1 MKQLPDIGDQVKMEL
16 ANKYYQVTKKIG
28 DGTQGQVYQIERN
41 NSKLAL
47 KWYKPNKATVKQRKM
62 IRELL
67 RIGAPCPRFLWP
79 LDLAV
84 ADKISGFGYI
94 MELRAENYKSIA
106 ELVARRVEPSFKVL
120 CTIGY
125 QLADSYRKLHS
136 RGYCY
141 RDINFNNI
149 FFDPQTGDISICDN
163 DNVGIDGVSEASVLG
178 TQRFMAPEI
187 VRGEKKPSTNTDLFS
202 LAVLLFYIFINNHPL
217 HGKKES
223 QIRCFDLPAM
233 KKIYGQEPVFIFD
246 PQDSSNRPHPQEHRN
261 ALLSWP
267 LYPQFLK
274 NLFIQSFTQG
284 IYNPDQ
290 RVREGQ
296 WRKVMLR
303 LKDAI
308 FYCDRCGAENFYA
321 PAQMKNDN
329 PGKCWNCKQELK
341 LPYRIILD
349 NTIENMVML
358 THEAK
363 LYPHHLQSASRRDFS
378 TTLAKVV
385 QHPQDPSIW
394 GLKNLGGADWQV
406 TTKRNETKKVKPEQS
421 AVLGAGVKI
430 NFGTCQGQII
440 Y

>member
-1 MKQLPDIGDQVKMEL
+1 MKQMPQLGDKVKMEL
-16 ANKYYQVTKKIG
+16 ANKYYKITKKLG
-28 DGTQGQVYQIERN
+28 DGTQGEVYQVEQN
-41 NSKLAL
+41 GCKLAL
-47 KWYKPNKATVKQRKM
+47 KWYKPNKATIQQRKM
-62 IRELL
+62 IRELI

-79 LDLAV
+79 LDLAIS
-84 ADKISGFGYI
+84 DKISGFGYI
-94 MELRAENYKSIA
+94 MELRDESYKSIA

-120 CTIGY
+120 CTIAY

-233 KKIYGQEPVFIFD
+233 KKIYGEEPVFIFD
-246 PQDSSNRPHPQEHRN
+246 PQDDSNRPHPREHKN

-267 LYPQFLK
+267 LYPKFVQK
-274 NLFIQSFTQG
+274 LFIQSFTAG
-284 IYNPDQ
+284 LHNPEQ

-303 LKDAI
+303 LRDSI
-308 FYCDRCGAENFYA
+308 FYCAHCGAENFFD
-321 PAQMKNDN
+321 PKTMSDNN
-329 PGKCWNCKQELK
+329 PGHCWNCRQQLE
-341 LPYRIILD
+341 LPYRIKID
-349 NTIENMVML
+349 NAVDKLIML
-358 THEAK
+358 THESK
-363 LYPHHLQSASRRDFS
+363 LYPHHLETTSKRDFS
-378 TTLAKVV
+378 ESLAKVV

-394 GLKNLGGADWQV
+394 GLKNLGDQQWEV
-406 TTKRNETKKVKPEQS
+406 TTKSNQVKEVQPGQS
-421 AVLGAGVKI
+421 AVLAAGVKI
-430 NFGTCQGQII
+430 DFGTCQGQII

>member
-1 MKQLPDIGDQVKMEL
+1 MPQVGDRIKVKL
-16 ANKYYQVTKKIG
+16 ANKYYEITKKLG
-28 DGTQGQVYQIERN
+28 DGTQGQVYQVEKDGC
-41 NSKLAL
+41 KLAL
-47 KWYKPNKATVKQRKM
+47 KWYKPNKATQQQQKI
-62 IRELL
+62 IRELI
-67 RIGAPCPRFLWP
+67 RIGAPCARFLWP
-79 LDLAV
+79 LDLAT

-94 MELRAENYKSIA
+94 MELRPEDYRSIA
-106 ELVARRVEPSFKVL
+106 ELVARRVEPSFRVL

-125 QLADSYRKLHS
+125 QLADSYRQLHS

-149 FFDPQTGDISICDN
+149 FFDPQSGDILICDN

-187 VRGEKKPSTNTDLFS
+187 VRGERQPSTKTDLFS

-217 HGKKES
+217 HGRKES

-233 KKIYGQEPVFIFD
+233 KKIYGEEPVFIFD
-246 PQDSSNRPHPQEHRN
+246 PQDSSNRPDPREHRN

-274 NLFIQSFTQG
+274 KYFIQSFTTG
-284 IYNPDQ
+284 LNNPDK

-303 LKDAI
+303 LRDSI
-308 FYCDRCGAENFYA
+308 FYCSRCGAENFFDSDE
-321 PAQMKNDN
+321 MESS
-329 PGKCWNCKQELK
+329 PGECWNCNHNLE
-341 LPYRIILD
+341 LPYRIIID
-349 NTIENMVML
+349 TGVEKRVML
-358 THEAK
+358 THETK
-363 LYPHHLQSASRRDFS
+363 LYPHHLRAKDKRNFS
-378 TTLAKVV
+378 EVLAEVV

-394 GLKNLGGADWQV
+394 GLKNLSDRQWHV
-406 TTKRNETKKVKPEQS
+406 RTKRNEVKEVKSGQS
-421 AVLGAGVKI
+421 AVLAAGVKI
-430 NFGTCQGQII
+430 DFGSCQGKII